1 MRITEK
7 ASKVTD
13 PTPHPR
19 WPRRMR
25 VGLIDCEEEEK
36 EFGVREIQDLARSS
50 ASRRAVGRAG
60 ASLHRRAEQLI
71 HISTF
76 LCGENEVH
84 LSSAVLY

>member
-36 EFGVREIQDLARSS
+36 EFGMREI
-50 ASRRAVGRAG
+50 
-60 ASLHRRAEQLI
+60 
-71 HISTF
+71 
-76 LCGENEVH
+76 
-84 LSSAVLY
+84 